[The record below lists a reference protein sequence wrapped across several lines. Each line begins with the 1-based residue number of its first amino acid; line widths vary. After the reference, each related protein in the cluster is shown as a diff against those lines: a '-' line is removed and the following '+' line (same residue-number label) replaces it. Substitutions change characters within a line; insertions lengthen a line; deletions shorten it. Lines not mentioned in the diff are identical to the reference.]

1 MRHAHS
7 LLALQAAAAMAP
19 LPWGKRPCQDYLET
33 LRQQTPARLDDGLVE
48 CHPLRHLRWTAGVAE
63 DDEECSSPLP
73 PQLAFD
79 ARNSASH
86 AAAAAGV
93 EWTAVLRRAKAYRGG
108 APVPVVDVL
117 DNWRVAD
124 AESLEVVVAC
134 ACLDRRVAARRGGG
148 AGVALDFERAAPLL
162 SRAGMTAPE
171 VAADP
176 FLDGARTLVRP
187 ERLAST
193 RDLEA
198 PVWPKVLHF
207 AEVMANLPDAA
218 ARRERFGDVPVRRL
232 ANGAWAAGS
241 RHRVAACRLCG
252 LALACRVV
260 KKGS

>member
-19 LPWGKRPCQDYLET
+19 LPWGKRPCQDYLKA

-63 DDEECSSPLP
+63 EEDSSPLP
-73 PQLAFD
+73 PQLTFD
-79 ARNSASH
+79 ARNSACH

-93 EWTAVLRRAKAYRGG
+93 DWTAVLRRARAYRGG

-124 AESLEVVVAC
+124 IESLEVVVAC

-148 AGVALDFERAAPLL
+148 AGVALDFERAAPLF
-162 SRAGMTAPE
+162 SRAGMTAPD

-207 AEVMANLPDAA
+207 ADVMAGLDAA

-241 RHRVAACRLCG
+241 RHRVAAARLCG

>member
-19 LPWGKRPCQDYLET
+19 LPWGKRPCQDYLKA
-33 LRQQTPARLDDGLVE
+33 LREQTPAPLDDGLVE

-63 DDEECSSPLP
+63 EASSPLP

-93 EWTAVLRRAKAYRGG
+93 DWTAVLRRARAYRGG

-162 SRAGMTAPE
+162 TRAGMRAPE

-176 FLDGARTLVRP
+176 FLAGARTFVRP

-207 AEVMANLPDAA
+207 AEVMAGLDTA
-218 ARRERFGDVPVRRL
+218 ARRERFGEVPVRRL

-241 RHRVAACRLCG
+241 RHRVAASRLCG

>member
-19 LPWGKRPCQDYLET
+19 LPWGKRPCQDYLKA
-33 LRQQTPARLDDGLVE
+33 LRQQAPARLDDDLVE

-63 DDEECSSPLP
+63 ENEDSSPLP

-79 ARNSASH
+79 ARNSACH

-93 EWTAVLRRAKAYRGG
+93 DWTAVLRHARAYRGG

-117 DNWRVAD
+117 DNWRVAT
-124 AESLEVVVAC
+124 AAALEVAIAC
-134 ACLDRRVAARRGGG
+134 ACLDRRVAVHRREG
-148 AGVALDFERAAPLL
+148 AGVALDAARAAPLF
-162 SRAGMTAPE
+162 SRAGLSAPE

-187 ERLAST
+187 ESLAST

-241 RHRVAACRLCG
+241 RHRVAAARLCG

>member
-19 LPWGKRPCQDYLET
+19 LPWGKRPCQDYLKA
-33 LRQQTPARLDDGLVE
+33 LREQTPARLDDGLVE

-63 DDEECSSPLP
+63 ENEDSSPLP
-73 PQLAFD
+73 PQLDFD
-79 ARNSASH
+79 ARNSACH
-86 AAAAAGV
+86 AAGAAAV
-93 EWTAVLRRAKAYRGG
+93 DWTRVLRRARAYRGG
-108 APVPVVDVL
+108 APVPVVEAL
-117 DNWRVAD
+117 DDWRVAD
-124 AESLEVVVAC
+124 AESLEVVIAC

-148 AGVALDFERAAPLL
+148 AGVALDLERAAPLL
-162 SRAGMTAPE
+162 SRAGLSAPE
-171 VAADP
+171 VAANP
-176 FLDGARTLVRP
+176 FLDGARTLMRP

-207 AEVMANLPDAA
+207 AEVLADLTDDA
-218 ARRERFGDVPVRRL
+218 ARRERFGEVPVRRL

-241 RHRVAACRLCG
+241 RHRVAASRLCG

-260 KKGS
+260 KKGG

>member
-1 MRHAHS
+1 M
-7 LLALQAAAAMAP
+7 LALQAAAAMAP
-19 LPWGKRPCQDYLET
+19 LPWGKRPCQDYLKA
-33 LRQQTPARLDDGLVE
+33 LREQMPARLDDGLVE

-63 DDEECSSPLP
+63 ENEDSSPLP
-73 PQLAFD
+73 PQVDFD

-93 EWTAVLRRAKAYRGG
+93 DWPAVLRQARAYRGG
-108 APVPVVDVL
+108 APVPVVEVL

-124 AESLEVVVAC
+124 AESLEVAIAC
-134 ACLDRRVAARRGGG
+134 ACLDRRVAARRGEG
-148 AGVALDFERAAPLL
+148 AGVALDLERAAPLF
-162 SRAGMTAPE
+162 SRAGVRAPE
-171 VAADP
+171 VVADP
-176 FLDGARTLVRP
+176 FLDGARTFVRP

-207 AEVMANLPDAA
+207 AEVLADLDAA
-218 ARRERFGDVPVRRL
+218 ARRERFGEVPVRRL

-241 RHRVAACRLCG
+241 RHRVAAARLCG

>member
-1 MRHAHS
+1 M
-7 LLALQAAAAMAP
+7 LALQAAAAMAP

-33 LRQQTPARLDDGLVE
+33 LRQQAPARLDDGLVE

-86 AAAAAGV
+86 AAGAAGV
-93 EWTAVLRRAKAYRGG
+93 EWTAVLRHARAYRGG
-108 APVPVVDVL
+108 APVPVVEVL
-117 DNWRVAD
+117 DDWRVAA
-124 AESLEVVVAC
+124 AESLEVVIAC
-134 ACLDRRVAARRGGG
+134 ACLDRRVVVRCREG
-148 AGVALDFERAAPLL
+148 AGVALDFERAAPLF
-162 SRAGMTAPE
+162 SRAGMRAPE

-207 AEVMANLPDAA
+207 AEVLANLPDAA
-218 ARRERFGDVPVRRL
+218 ARRERFGEVPVRRL
-232 ANGAWAAGS
+232 ANGAWAAGT
-241 RHRVAACRLCG
+241 RHRAAAARLCG